1 LPSSANAGT
10 FNFYVSQFNGL
21 CESPRAFI
29 TVTVNSK
36 PALGADKSI
45 AVCQGESANI
55 GALYNTTGYSMVG
68 WTLNQVPVTDPTSI
82 TTPGLYRLIVQNLA
96 GCADTAH
103 VTASLRP
110 AAIADAG
117 PDDNA
122 EYNFPYTLSGSGGS
136 QYQWSPAGLLNNPF
150 IANPVATLTQD
161 QTFILMVQN
170 EFGCRDTDIVHIR
183 VLAGPAIYVP
193 TAFTPNG
200 DGLNDVFRPIPVGIV
215 SLDFFRVFNRY
226 GELVYETRE
235 LNKGWDGSFKGL
247 KQNTGNF
254 VWQVKGTDRT
264 GKVIVLKGNVVLIN

>member
-1 LPSSANAGT
+1 
-10 FNFYVSQFNGL
+10 
-21 CESPRAFI
+21 
-29 TVTVNSK
+29 
-36 PALGADKSI
+36 
-45 AVCQGESANI
+45 
-55 GALYNTTGYSMVG
+55 
-68 WTLNQVPVTDPTSI
+68 
-82 TTPGLYRLIVQNLA
+82 
-96 GCADTAH
+96 
-103 VTASLRP
+103 
-110 AAIADAG
+110 
-117 PDDNA
+117 
-122 EYNFPYTLSGSGGS
+122 
-136 QYQWSPAGLLNNPF
+136 LLNNPF

-235 LNKGWDGSFKGL
+235 PNKGWDGSFKGL

-254 VWQVKGTDRT
+254 VWQVKGIDRT
-264 GKVIVLKGNVVLIN
+264 GKVIVLKGNVVLIK